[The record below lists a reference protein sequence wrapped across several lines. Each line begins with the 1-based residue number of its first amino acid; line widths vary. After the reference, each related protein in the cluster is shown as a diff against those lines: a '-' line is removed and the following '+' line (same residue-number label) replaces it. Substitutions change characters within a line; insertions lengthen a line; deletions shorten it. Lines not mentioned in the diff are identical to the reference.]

1 METKLI
7 SSLEKVFADEKL
19 TVPSFLEGT
28 MLKNELFSFQLAYK
42 STRPLGEAVKV
53 HVKSPLA
60 PWVRIYKVGLIPVEL
75 PVRWNHDENVL
86 RTTPGLYPDLL
97 EPIQDGTIPIL
108 PCQWRSLW
116 ITVRPEG
123 NIRPGT
129 YPVEIKLKA
138 SSGSVLSKDVF
149 HLEVIDLNLP
159 PQRLIHTEWL
169 HTDCIAT
176 WYRTPVFSPE
186 HWRRLEQYIK
196 KAVDHGINMI
206 LTPLFT
212 PPLDTAVGGER
223 PTVQLVDVEKNG
235 DSYRFG
241 FNKLHQWVEM
251 CNRLGIE
258 YFEFSHLFTQWGAAH
273 APKIMA
279 LVDGKLQQ
287 IFGWETD
294 AASFEYKDFLDQFL
308 PQLVKFITEHG
319 LKERCYF
326 HISDEPSLHDLAA
339 YKSAS
344 EIMGKHLADFPIMDA
359 LSNYEFYETGLVK
372 NPIPASDHIEPF
384 LEHEVPNLWTYY
396 CSAQERHVSQR
407 FFSMPSARN
416 RILGLQLYKFN
427 IVGFL
432 HWGFNFYYSQY
443 SKYPIDP
450 FRVTDGGY
458 WVPAG
463 DTFLVY
469 PGADGPLPSIRL
481 KVLYEGLQ
489 DLQALQLLEQ
499 YIGRDQVLTLLEE
512 DLSTPLTFREYP
524 TDAEWLLA
532 KRQQIN
538 YKLARFATYS

>member
-1 METKLI
+1 MVLKSGVI
-7 SSLEKVFADEKL
+7 S
-19 TVPSFLEGT
+19 TFL
-28 MLKNELFSFQLAYK
+28 MNHL
-42 STRPLGEAVKV
+42 ST
-53 HVKSPLA
+53 
-60 PWVRIYKVGLIPVEL
+60 
-75 PVRWNHDENVL
+75 
-86 RTTPGLYPDLL
+86 
-97 EPIQDGTIPIL
+97 
-108 PCQWRSLW
+108 
-116 ITVRPEG
+116 
-123 NIRPGT
+123 
-129 YPVEIKLKA
+129 
-138 SSGSVLSKDVF
+138 
-149 HLEVIDLNLP
+149 
-159 PQRLIHTEWL
+159 
-169 HTDCIAT
+169 
-176 WYRTPVFSPE
+176 
-186 HWRRLEQYIK
+186 
-196 KAVDHGINMI
+196 
-206 LTPLFT
+206 
-212 PPLDTAVGGER
+212 
-223 PTVQLVDVEKNG
+223 
-235 DSYRFG
+235 
-241 FNKLHQWVEM
+241 
-251 CNRLGIE
+251 
-258 YFEFSHLFTQWGAAH
+258 
-273 APKIMA
+273 
-279 LVDGKLQQ
+279 
-287 IFGWETD
+287 
-294 AASFEYKDFLDQFL
+294 
-308 PQLVKFITEHG
+308 
-319 LKERCYF
+319 
-326 HISDEPSLHDLAA
+326 ISAA

>member
-7 SSLEKVFADEKL
+7 SSLEKVFADENL
-19 TVPSFLEGT
+19 TAPSFTKGT
-28 MLKNELFSFQLAYK
+28 VLKNELFSFQLAYR
-42 STRPLGEAVKV
+42 STRPLWEDVKV
-53 HVKSPLA
+53 HMKSPLV
-60 PWVRIYKVGLIPVEL
+60 PFIKIYKVGLIPVEL
-75 PVRWNHDENVL
+75 PVRWNHDGNIL

-97 EPIQDGTIPIL
+97 EPIGDQKIPNL
-108 PCQWRSLW
+108 PGQWRSLW
-116 ITVRPEG
+116 ITVRPQG
-123 NIRPGT
+123 DIPGGI
-129 YPVEIKLKA
+129 YPLELKLETA
-138 SSGSVLSKDVF
+138 SGELLAENTF
-149 HLEVIDLNLP
+149 ELGIIDLHLP

-176 WYRTPVFSPE
+176 WYGLPVFSEE
-186 HWRRLEQYIK
+186 HWRRIEQFIK

-223 PTVQLVDVEKNG
+223 PTVQLVDVEKTRDG
-235 DSYRFG
+235 YHFD
-241 FNKLHQWVEM
+241 FNKLQRWVGM
-251 CNRLGIE
+251 CNRLGVE
-258 YFEFSHLFTQWGAAH
+258 YFEFSHLFTQWGAQH

-279 LVDGKLQQ
+279 LVDGELKQ

-294 AASFEYKDFLDQFL
+294 AASLEYKDFLDQFL
-308 PQLVKFITEHG
+308 PQLVKFIAEHD
-319 LKERCYF
+319 LEKRCYF
-326 HISDEPSLHDLAA
+326 HISDEPSLQDLAA

-344 EIMGKHLADFPIMDA
+344 EVMGKHLGDFPIMDA

-372 NPIPASDHIEPF
+372 NPIPASDHMGPF
-384 LEHEVPNLWTYY
+384 LEHQVPNLWTYY

-416 RILGLQLYKFN
+416 RILGFQLYKFN

-450 FRVTDGGY
+450 FRITDGGH

-469 PGADGPLPSIRL
+469 PGVDGPLPSIRL
-481 KVLYEGLQ
+481 KVFYEGLQ

-499 YIGRDQVLTLLEE
+499 YIGRDEVLKLLEQ
-512 DLSTPLTFREYP
+512 DLSTPLTFCEYP
-524 TDAEWLLA
+524 TNAKWLLA

-538 YKLARFATYS
+538 DKLARFAAR